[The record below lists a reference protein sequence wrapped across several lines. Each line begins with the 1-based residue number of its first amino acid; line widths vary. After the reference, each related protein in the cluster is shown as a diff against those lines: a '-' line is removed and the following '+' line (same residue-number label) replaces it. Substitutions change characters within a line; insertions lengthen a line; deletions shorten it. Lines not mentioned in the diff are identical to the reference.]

1 MKSVA
6 EKVLA
11 DLKDFQRKTVEY
23 VFERLYA
30 EGGSN
35 RFLVADEVGLG
46 KTMIARGVIAKAID
60 HLRGRVDRIDVVY
73 ICSNA
78 DIARQNINRLRVS
91 DEQQVPL
98 SSRLTLLPR
107 ELERLQDCP
116 SGVNFISFTSATSFE
131 LSQGL
136 GRVDERVLLY
146 CMLRRLWDLSDRTPP
161 KNVFRGNATTER
173 FRERIDVFEKVYDIS
188 HGSVAAFRDKLALHD
203 RARPGRP
210 TLRERFEELCRAYPR
225 ADSAPSE
232 DIRAERYRF
241 IGDLRMALAAS
252 TVHALEPDLIILD
265 EFQRFS
271 HLLGGEDDAS
281 RLARELFEYENVRV
295 LLLSATPYKMY
306 TTASDTEDHYTDFVQ
321 TIRFLERAPGESSRL
336 ESVIA
341 SYRESLLDL
350 GRGAADLEKLRAASR
365 GLEDHLRTVM
375 VRTERLASTRDRNG
389 MLAETPGV
397 APLREEDFH
406 AYRGLQEVARAVDAP
421 DTLEL
426 WKSAPYL
433 LSFVDDQYEL
443 GRARDAKLSTP
454 GGRAALEPAIRTS
467 RSTLSWDEAQSF
479 RAIEPGNPRMRSLV
493 QDVVDKR
500 AWQLLWVPPSL
511 PYYRLSG
518 PFAQPELKGFTKR
531 LVFSSWRVVPRAVA
545 AMVSYEVD
553 RRMHEHD
560 PRARNT
566 PEARARRGRL
576 LRFGRTDG
584 RLSGMPVLA
593 LLYPSLALERS
604 CDPAKLFLERCA
616 NGSEQ
621 ADTIPLD
628 DILADARQ
636 QIEINLKRLKA
647 NVTDGPVD
655 ERWYWAAPLLL
666 DKLLTP
672 AETQAW
678 FNQEALAALWAG
690 QEQEPED
697 EDAPGEAHQT
707 EKSRDDDA
715 WSLHVEEACK
725 IARDPNAA
733 ATLGRRPDDL
743 LDVLAEL
750 AVAGPA
756 VAMLRAL
763 RRVVRDEPH
772 QDPDEKRAAELRLR
786 NGAAR
791 IAWSFRALFNRG
803 NVTWMLRAD
812 PSAAEEPY
820 WRIALRYCAEGCLP
834 AVLDE
839 YAHVLRDH
847 LGIREGSLHHRVHE
861 IADEMRAALELRA
874 AQVQIRDY
882 VPDPKGRGLE
892 AQTQNLVCQFAAR
905 FADETQEDGQKSRAD
920 LVRKAFNSPFWPFV
934 LATTSVGQEGLDFHN
949 YCHAVVHWNLPHSP
963 VDLEQREGRV
973 HRFKGH
979 AVRKNVA
986 QTHGRAALATES
998 TDIWESLFQHAA
1010 REAKEEGRSEIV
1022 PYWVYRKEGGGA
1034 QIERRILAPPL
1045 SREQSQAWA
1054 LKRSLAVY
1062 RMVFGQPRQDD
1073 LVEYLTSRVS
1083 GEELERWMGE
1093 VKIDLGP

>member
-11 DLKDFQRKTVEY
+11 DLKDFQRKTVDY
-23 VFERLYA
+23 VFDRLYA
-30 EGGSN
+30 EGGSS

-60 HLRGRVDRIDVVY
+60 HLRGRVDRIDIVY

-91 DEQQVPL
+91 DEQQVAL
-98 SSRLTLLPR
+98 SSRLTLLPQELDR
-107 ELERLQDCP
+107 LERNP
-116 SGVNFISFTSATSFE
+116 SKINFISFTPATSFE
-131 LSQGL
+131 LAQGL
-136 GRVDERVLLY
+136 GRVEERVLLY
-146 CMLRRLWDLSDRTPP
+146 RLVRALWSLGDKAAA
-161 KNVFRGNATTER
+161 KNVFRGNVAPER
-173 FRERIDVFEKVYDIS
+173 FRQRIEQAREDVER
-188 HGSVAAFRDKLALHD
+188 SVAAFRAKIAQHD
-203 RARPGRP
+203 AARPAMP
-210 TLRERFEELCRAYPR
+210 TMRERFDALCQAYPR
-225 ADSAPSE
+225 TDSNPSRE
-232 DIRAERYRF
+232 VSNERYRF
-241 IGDLRMALAAS
+241 IGDLRLLLAAS
-252 TVHALEPDLIILD
+252 MVDALEPDLIILD

-281 RLARELFEYENVRV
+281 RLARELFEYKDVRV

-306 TTASDTEDHYTDFVQ
+306 TTAGESEDHYTDFVQ
-321 TIRFLERAPGESSRL
+321 TVRFLERARADATSRL
-336 ESVIA
+336 DSVIA
-341 SYRESLLDL
+341 DYRESLLDI
-350 GRGAADLEKLRAASR
+350 GRGAARPEKLREAIR
-365 GLEDHLRTVM
+365 GLQDHLRTVM
-375 VRTERLASTRDRNG
+375 VRTERLASTQNRNG
-389 MLAETPGV
+389 MLAETPGI

-406 AYRGLQEVARAVDAP
+406 AYRGLQEVARAVDAR

-433 LSFVDDQYEL
+433 LSFVDDNYEL
-443 GRARDAKLSTP
+443 GRALEAKLATP
-454 GGRAALEPAIRTS
+454 GGRAALEPAIRRS
-467 RSTLSWDEAQSF
+467 RSVLSWDEAEAF
-479 RAIEPGNPRMRSLV
+479 RPLEPGNPRMRSLLH
-493 QDVVDKR
+493 DVVEQG
-500 AWQLLWVPPSL
+500 AWKLLWVPPSL

-518 PFAQPELKGFTKR
+518 AFAQPELRGFTKR

-576 LRFGRTDG
+576 LRFGRTEG

-616 NGSEQ
+616 TGSEQ

-666 DKLLTP
+666 DKLLAP

-697 EDAPGEAHQT
+697 ADAPEEAHQT

-772 QDPDEKRAAELRLR
+772 QDPDEKRSAELRLR

-803 NVTWMLRAD
+803 SVTWMLRAD

-874 AQVQIRDY
+874 AQVQIKDY
-882 VPDPKGRGLE
+882 VPDQRGRGLE
-892 AQTQNLVCQFAAR
+892 PRTQNLACQFAAR
-905 FADETQEDGQKSRAD
+905 FADKTQDD
-920 LVRKAFNSPFWPFV
+920 LEKTRPDQVRKAFNSPFWPFV

-1022 PYWVYRKEGGGA
+1022 PYWVYRIDGGA

-1083 GEELERWMGE
+1083 GEELERRMGE